1 MSKPQIALTVLE
13 QEIGESLTEMTTDLS
28 IYKHARACKASSQGG
43 AERENDTT
51 LVRAQFQLGPNQVKI
66 R

>member
-13 QEIGESLTEMTTDLS
+13 QEIGERLTEMTSDLS
-28 IYKHARACKASSQGG
+28 IYKYTRACKASSQRG
-43 AERENDTT
+43 AEREEDAT